1 MSNNMVLIDPKLL
14 EQLENST
21 CFGIAWSSDAKE
33 CKRCDLQQECMART
47 QSNTMFD
54 QVKKL
59 KPETE
64 QALQQAEEKKK
75 SKATE
80 KATTKKDTKA
90 TKKKENKNPEGMP
103 DLKGKSVE
111 ELWAI
116 LEERGGTCKVYDNVA
131 IQKMRLVMAIKKTY
145 Q

>member
-1 MSNNMVLIDPKLL
+1 MGNNMILIDPKLL

-21 CFGIAWSSDAKE
+21 CFGIAWSSEAKE
-33 CKRCDLQQECMART
+33 CKRCDLQQECMAKT
-47 QSNTMFD
+47 QSNTVFN
-54 QVKKL
+54 QVKQL

-64 QALQQAEEKKK
+64 KAMKQAEEKKK
-75 SKATE
+75 EKTKEVTSTK
-80 KATTKKDTKA
+80 KATT
-90 TKKKENKNPEGMP
+90 KKENKNPEGMP

-116 LEERGGTCKVYDNVA
+116 LKERGGTCKEYENVA